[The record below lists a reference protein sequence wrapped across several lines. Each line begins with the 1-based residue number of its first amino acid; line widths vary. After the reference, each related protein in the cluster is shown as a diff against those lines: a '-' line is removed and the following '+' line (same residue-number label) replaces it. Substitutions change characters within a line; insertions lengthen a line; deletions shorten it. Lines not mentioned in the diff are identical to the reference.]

1 MIFNYISMLSICEI
15 NFKELLIIV
24 VLLFSFFIL
33 VVLIIWF
40 ELYFKYWI

>member
-1 MIFNYISMLSICEI
+1 MLSICEI

>member
-1 MIFNYISMLSICEI
+1 MIFNYIIMLSICEI
-15 NFKELLIIV
+15 YFKELLIIV

>member
-1 MIFNYISMLSICEI
+1 MIFNYVIMLSICEI